1 MINRSKEFLF
11 KTLGVVLA
19 VASIGAGSAMMLGDE
34 YIPFS
39 SVNQPISKKIIK
51 PEAKVDEPEKIADIQ
66 TSGKGQSDIQ
76 DIVSDTT
83 DLPWPNTDTNYPQ
96 ENTSGISLPL
106 PDNIKYH
113 VEYDPIT
120 GQYYMVQTIG
130 DNFNYRYPSKMTME
144 EYMKY
149 DFNKNLSEYWQKQQA
164 NSTAENSEFAPK
176 LDVGG
181 EGFKNIFG
189 SNEIEIRPQGSAEI
203 TFGVN
208 ISKTENPRIAVKQQ
222 RISTFNFDQKIQLN
236 VIGNIGTKMKL
247 TTNFN
252 TEATFDFE
260 NQMKLEYTG
269 DEDEIIKKIEAGNVS
284 LPLKGTLITGSQSL
298 FGLKLETQWGKLRNT
313 TVLSQQ
319 KGERKE
325 IEVSG
330 GAQTQTYD
338 IKADSYDANRH
349 FFLSH
354 WFRDQYDNALA
365 SLPIVNSGVNITR
378 IEVYVVNTQA
388 NVQDVRN
395 IIAFTDLG
403 ENPSYISSDLPT
415 NQLTDGPELNITN
428 QPSNSNND
436 IYYDMVNNPE
446 VMSFNGAVAAI
457 SAMGLGYQQGKHYE
471 RVGNA
476 RKLTASEFSY
486 NSKLGFISLRQSLNN
501 AEVLAVAY
509 EYTLGGQT
517 YKVGTLSLDGFT
529 PPNALILKMLKS
541 SVTDVQS
548 PLWDLM
554 MKNIYNIGAYGVQKD
569 KFRLDVWYDNPAIGI
584 PQNYIDRD
592 PLKGKLLIQVLN
604 MDKLDG
610 NNIPHPDGIFDYIDN
625 AATQGGTIN
634 SQDGRVFFPVV
645 EPFGEHLAN
654 KISEGLS
661 NPAEAEAIIQSVVF
675 QELYDSTKTAAQQ
688 IPSKNRFSIRGQY
701 QSASGSEIAL
711 NALNIPRGSVAVTAG
726 GVKLTEGQDYT
737 VDYNLG
743 RVRIINDG
751 ILQSGTPIKISLESQ
766 SLFSFQ
772 SKVLLG
778 SRFDYEVNDH
788 LKFGGT
794 IMNMRERPL
803 TQKVNIG
810 DEPVN
815 NTILGVDMG
824 FQQPAPFI
832 TRWVDK
838 LPFLETKAESKIDFS
853 AEAAYFIPGHSKA
866 IGKSGNAYIDDFEGS
881 QSSIDLRSIRQWYLA
896 STPKLQPNLFP
907 EGNLEDSLIFNYNK
921 ALLSWYIID
930 PTVFLRGSNIT
941 PPGIDE
947 NVRSDHRMRE
957 ILEAEVFPN
966 KQLPPGVPANI
977 STLDLTFYPNERGQN
992 NYELFNGSPLS
1003 SGLNPDGTLRDPATR
1018 WGGIQRA
1025 LTTTDFEAS
1034 NIEYIQFWLMD
1045 PFNED
1050 SPNTTG
1056 GQLYFN
1062 LGSISED
1069 VLNDSQLS
1077 YENGLPTDNNPLPTL
1092 TSTWGV
1098 YPDPANFNVVNAFDN
1113 SGGYE
1118 QQDLGLDGMNDS
1130 DEQNFFSAWL
1140 SDLQGNLTNE
1150 AFQKFNSDPTGDNY
1164 VYFRSPEADNANLNT
1179 LQRYKYFN
1187 GYQGNSNTSSPNG
1200 YSTATSTIPNTEDI
1214 SQDLTLNTTES
1225 YFQYKIDITPEAMG
1239 GENSVGNNYITDS
1252 FVAEVD
1258 NLPNGETKNVRWYQ
1272 FKIPVKEFNQRFGN
1286 IADFR
1291 SIRFMRMFLH
1301 GFDQE
1306 ITLRFARLELIRGE
1320 WRKFDGNLAFPGPN
1334 EPDDPNPTIFNISA
1348 VNLEENAQREPINYV
1363 QPPGIIR
1370 ETDLTTQRNINEQ
1383 SLSFDI
1389 CNLEDGDARAAYRNI
1404 NFDMRLY
1411 KRLKMFVHAEKGTDG
1426 NPLNDGDISCFIRL
1440 GSDFTD
1446 NFYEYEIPLKVT
1458 DYSAS
1463 TDEEIWPEENNFDIE
1478 FKKLQNLK
1486 IARPNGWPITDIYDG
1501 MDGNA
1506 HISIKGN
1513 PNLANVV
1520 TVMIGLRNNKSG
1532 ENPFGSDDGLPK
1544 CAIVWVNELRLS
1556 DFDEKG
1562 GWAAVARMNTNLAD
1576 FGTLQVAG
1584 NISKPG
1590 WGGLEQSI
1598 LDRQRETIV
1607 GFDANSTLQLG
1618 KFFPDN
1624 FGIQLPMYLGFS
1636 QTIST
1641 PQYDPLSPD
1650 VEMDEVQLSPERK
1663 KSAQNFVKRR
1673 SINFTNVKINP
1684 KKKKDSKAGLA
1695 KEGPKGGKPTKPG
1708 LKGKGASK
1716 KHFYNISN
1724 FSVSYGYNEL
1734 YSRDVNTEFLM
1745 NKQYTGAF
1753 AYAFSNKPKQ
1763 IKPFGKIGFIKK
1775 SKYLKWLKD
1784 FNFYPGLKQ
1793 VSFRTQMD
1801 RQYETSRIRN
1811 NTFALYGFESDA
1823 LIQTQVM
1830 KNWDWSRIYGLKY
1843 DLTKSL
1849 KLDYN
1854 ANNHALVGEPF
1865 GVIDRNDRDY
1875 YQAYKDT
1882 VWSNIERFGET
1893 TNFDQGINISY
1904 KLPFDKLPLV
1914 NFISSDAR
1922 YGATFRWD
1930 RAPFS
1935 QDSLG
1940 NTIQNSRLIS
1950 LNAQANMLNL
1960 YNKIPYLKDI
1970 NRNKKKKK
1978 QPKKPNKDDVDG
1990 FGEEIEKEDKKKKGD
2005 FNFVQ
2010 ETLRFLMMLKNVS
2023 GSYSTNEGMLLPG
2036 YNRPTKIVGMDSNF
2050 EGPGVGF
2057 ILGEQNNDI
2066 FGNPVR
2072 NYALDA
2078 AENGWINETVFQNQ
2092 AHTNSYT
2099 QTWNLRA
2106 NIEPI
2111 KYFKIEINGNKQGG
2125 KNNSSFFHYDED
2137 LDDFVFDSPTETGNI
2152 SISVNTWSTAFI
2164 KDDSLYNNS
2173 VFDQMLEYR
2182 KEMSSRLNQENYQT
2196 TSTDANGYYSGWG
2209 ANSQDVVAPAFL
2221 AAYMGK
2227 SPDKISL
2234 NPFKTKVAPNWKITY
2249 DGLSRNKKFKK
2260 YFKRFS
2266 IKHNYQSTMS
2276 TSYLT
2281 NLSFAGDS
2289 ENRPTEVNQEG
2300 NFITQKQVASI
2311 SLNESMSPLI
2321 GFDMTIKTAR
2331 KNEPNVKVEL
2341 RKDRTAILSMTNL
2354 QITENKSN
2362 ALVMGVGYKFKGIKN
2377 PFQSKKSKLPVQ
2389 MLDNVDLQLRAD
2401 LTIRD
2406 NSTVIRK
2413 VVENLNQV
2421 TAGQKIISLKTSADL
2436 NVSEKIT
2443 LRFFYDQQLTR
2454 PKISN
2459 SFKTSNINSGIS
2471 LRFTLS

>member
-1 MINRSKEFLF
+1 MINRSKEILF
-11 KTLGVVLA
+11 RTTSVLLF
-19 VASIGAGSAMMLGDE
+19 VASIGVVSAMVLGEED
-34 YIPFS
+34 FS
-39 SVNQPISKKIIK
+39 IFQNEKPISKKI
-51 PEAKVDEPEKIADIQ
+51 ENRNSDDEDSSIDLEKN
-66 TSGKGQSDIQ
+66 
-76 DIVSDTT
+76 IVESLVPKMETDTT
-83 DLPWPNTDTNYPQ
+83 DLPWPNNDSNYPQ
-96 ENTSGISLPL
+96 ENPSGISLPL

-113 VEYDPIT
+113 VEYDPIS
-120 GQYYMVQTIG
+120 GQYYMIQTLG
-130 DNFNYRYPSKMTME
+130 ENYNFRYPSKMTMD

-149 DFNKNLSEYWQKQQA
+149 DFNKNLSQYWQKQA
-164 NSTAENSEFAPK
+164 VNSTAENSESAPK
-176 LDVGG
+176 LSDVGG
-181 EGFKNIFG
+181 EGFRNIFG

-208 ISKTENPRIAVKQQ
+208 ISKTENPRIPVKQQ
-222 RISTFNFDQKIQLN
+222 RISTFDFDQKIQLN
-236 VIGNIGTKMKL
+236 VVGNIGTKMKL

-330 GAQTQTYD
+330 GAQTQTFD
-338 IKADSYDANRH
+338 IKADNYDANRH
-349 FFLSH
+349 FFLSQ
-354 WFRDQYDNALA
+354 WFRDQYDDALA
-365 SLPIVNSGVNITR
+365 SLPVVNSGINITR
-378 IEVYVVNTQA
+378 IEVYMVNTQA

-403 ENPSYISSDLPT
+403 ENQSYISSDLPVS
-415 NQLTDGPELNITN
+415 QLVDGADLNVVPN
-428 QPSNSNND
+428 PSNFNND
-436 IYYDMVNNPE
+436 IYSDMINDLG
-446 VMSFNGAVAAI
+446 VMSYNGAVAAI
-457 SAMGLGYQQGKHYE
+457 SAMNMGYQQGGHYE

-486 NSKLGFISLRQSLNN
+486 NAKLGFISLRQSLNN

-509 EYTLGGQT
+509 EYTLNGET

-529 PPNALILKMLKS
+529 PPNALVLKMLKS
-541 SVTDVQS
+541 SVTNVQS

-554 MKNIYNIGAYGVQKD
+554 MKNVYNIGAYGVQKD
-569 KFRLDVWYDNPAIGI
+569 KFRLDVWYDNPALGV

-592 PLKGKLLIQVLN
+592 PLKGQLLIQVLN

-610 NNIPHPDGIFDYIDN
+610 NNIPHADGIFDFVDN
-625 AATQGGTIN
+625 ATTQGGTIN

-645 EPFGEHLAN
+645 EPFGEHLAS
-654 KISEGLS
+654 KISEGIS
-661 NPAEAEAIIQSVVF
+661 NPSEANAIINSIVF

-688 IPSKNRFSIRGQY
+688 VPSKNRFSIKGQY
-701 QSASGSEIAL
+701 QSSSGSEIAL

-778 SRFDYEVNDH
+778 SRFDYEVNDY

-815 NTILGVDMG
+815 NTILGVDMN
-824 FQQPAPFI
+824 FQQPTPFI

-838 LPFLETKAESKIDFS
+838 LPFIETKAESKVDFS
-853 AEAAYFIPGHSKA
+853 GEAAYFIPGHSKA

-881 QSSIDLRSIRQWYLA
+881 QSSIDLRSIGQWYLA

-907 EGNLEDSLIFNYNK
+907 EGNFEDSLIFNYNK
-921 ALLSWYIID
+921 ALFSWYNID
-930 PTVFLRGSNIT
+930 PTVFLRGGGLTPASIT
-941 PPGIDE
+941 TDI
-947 NVRSDHRMRE
+947 RSDHRMRE

-966 KQLPPGVPANI
+966 KQLPPGTLANI
-977 STLDLTFYPNERGQN
+977 QTLDMTFYPNERGQN
-992 NYELFNGSPLS
+992 NYDPFAGTTVS
-1003 SGLNPDGTLRDPATR
+1003 SGLNADGTLRDPETR

-1045 PFNED
+1045 PFNSD
-1050 SPNTTG
+1050 SPNNTG
-1056 GQLYFN
+1056 GQMYFN
-1062 LGSISED
+1062 LGSVSED
-1069 VLNDSQLS
+1069 ILNDSQMS

-1092 TSTWGV
+1092 ESTWGV

-1113 SGGYE
+1113 NGNYA
-1118 QQDLGLDGMNDS
+1118 QQDLGLDGLSDE
-1130 DEQNFFSAWL
+1130 DEQNFFSTWL
-1140 SDLQGNLTNE
+1140 SGLQAGLNSD
-1150 AFQKFNSDPTGDNY
+1150 AYQKVFNDPTGDNY
-1164 VYFRSPEADNANLNT
+1164 VYFRSPEADNAGLNT
-1179 LQRYKYFN
+1179 LERYKYFN
-1187 GYQGNSNTSSPNG
+1187 GYEGNSNTLSPNG
-1200 YSTATSTIPNTEDI
+1200 YSILSSTIPNTEDI

-1225 YFQYKIDITPEAMG
+1225 YYQYKVELTPSAMAG
-1239 GENSVGNNYITDS
+1239 SVSVGNNFITDS
-1252 FVAEVD
+1252 FEQTLD
-1258 NLPNGETKNVRWYQ
+1258 NLPNGESKTVRWYQ

-1286 IADFR
+1286 ISDFR
-1291 SIRFMRMFLH
+1291 SIRFMRIFLK
-1301 GFDQE
+1301 GFTQE
-1306 ITLRFARLELIRGE
+1306 VTLRFARLELIRGE
-1320 WRKFDGNLAFPGPN
+1320 WRKFDGNLAFPGAT
-1334 EPDDPNPTIFNISA
+1334 ELDDPDPTTFNVSA
-1348 VNLEENAQREPINYV
+1348 VSLEENAQRQPINYV
-1363 QPPGIIR
+1363 EPPGIIR

-1383 SLSFDI
+1383 SLSLEV
-1389 CNLEDGDARAAYRNI
+1389 CNLQDGDSRATYRNI

-1411 KRLKMFVHAEKGTDG
+1411 KRLKMFVHAEKGVDG
-1426 NPLNDGDISCFIRL
+1426 SVLNEGDVSCFIRL
-1440 GSDFTD
+1440 GTDFTE
-1446 NFYEYEIPLKVT
+1446 NYYEYEIPLKIT
-1458 DYSAS
+1458 DDNAANPE
-1463 TDEEIWPEENNFDIE
+1463 DIWPEENNFDIE

-1486 IARPNGWPITDIYDG
+1486 ISRPTGWPITESYTD
-1501 MDGNA
+1501 MDGQA
-1506 HISIKGN
+1506 QMSIKGN

-1520 TVMIGLRNNKSG
+1520 TIMIGLRNNKATD
-1532 ENPFGSDDGLPK
+1532 NPFGSDDGLAK

-1598 LDRQRETIV
+1598 LDRQRETIL

-1618 KFFPDN
+1618 KFFPEDL
-1624 FGIQLPMYLGFS
+1624 GIQLPMYLGFS

-1650 VEMDEVQLSPERK
+1650 VEMDEANLSPTRK

-1684 KKKKDSKAGLA
+1684 KKKKDSKAELS
-1695 KEGPKGGKPTKPG
+1695 KEGAKGKPVKGGLG
-1708 LKGKGASK
+1708 SKGKSK

-1724 FSVSYGYNEL
+1724 FSVSYGYNEI
-1734 YSRDVNTEFLM
+1734 YSRDVNTEFLL

-1763 IKPFGKIGFIKK
+1763 IKPFAKIGFVKQ
-1775 SKYLKWLKD
+1775 SKYLKWIKD

-1811 NTFALYGFESDA
+1811 NTFELYGFESDA

-1830 KNWDWSRIYGLKY
+1830 KNWNWGRIYGLKY

-1849 KLDYN
+1849 KFDYN
-1854 ANNHALVGEPF
+1854 ANNTALVGEPY
-1865 GVIDRNDRDY
+1865 GVIDKNDQDY
-1875 YQAYKDT
+1875 YTAYKDS
-1882 VWSNIERFGET
+1882 VWNNIEKFGET
-1893 TNFDQGINISY
+1893 TNFDQGVNVSY

-1914 NFISSDAR
+1914 DFISSDAR
-1922 YGATFRWD
+1922 YGATYRWD

-1960 YNKIPYLKDI
+1960 YNKVPYLKDI

-1978 QPKKPNKDDVDG
+1978 KNKTSDKDKLDG
-1990 FGEEIEKEDKKKKGD
+1990 FGEEIEQDEKKKKGD
-2005 FNFVQ
+2005 FNIVK
-2010 ETLRFLMMLKNVS
+2010 ESLRFLMMLKNVS

-2036 YNRPTKIVGMDSNF
+2036 YGLTTKIVGMDSEF
-2050 EGPGVGF
+2050 QGPGVGF
-2057 ILGEQNNDI
+2057 ILGEQNNDV

-2072 NYALDA
+2072 NYAYDA
-2078 AENGWINETVFQNQ
+2078 ANNGWINETVFQNQ
-2092 AHTNSYT
+2092 AHTQTYT

-2111 KYFKIEINGNKQGG
+2111 KYFKIEVNGNRQAGR
-2125 KNNSSFFHYDED
+2125 NNSSFFHYDSD
-2137 LDDFVFDSPTETGNI
+2137 TDDFVFDSPTETGNV
-2152 SISVNTWSTAFI
+2152 SLSVNTWATAFI
-2164 KDDSLYNNS
+2164 KDDDNFNS
-2173 VFDQMLEYR
+2173 TIFQEMLDNRVVISE
-2182 KEMSSRLNQENYQT
+2182 RLNAATHREAA
-2196 TSTDANGYYSGWG
+2196 SDINGYYAGWG
-2209 ANSQDVVAPAFL
+2209 ATSQDVVAAAFL
-2221 AAYMGK
+2221 AAYSGK
-2227 SPDKISL
+2227 SANEVSL
-2234 NPFKTKVAPNWKITY
+2234 NPFKAKVAPNWKVTY
-2249 DGLSRNKKFKK
+2249 DGLSRNKRFKK

-2266 IKHNYQSTMS
+2266 IKHNYTSTMS

-2281 NLSFAGDS
+2281 NLGFNGDVD
-2289 ENRPTEVNQEG
+2289 NFPTEVNQEG
-2300 NFITQKQVASI
+2300 NYITEKQISSL

-2321 GFDMTIKTAR
+2321 GFDMTIKTVK
-2331 KNEPNVKVEL
+2331 KNEPNVKVEI
-2341 RKDRTAILSMTNL
+2341 RKDRNMILSMTNL
-2354 QITENKSN
+2354 QITENKST
-2362 ALVMGVGYKFKGIKN
+2362 ALVMGIGYKFKGVKN
-2377 PFQSKKSKLPVQ
+2377 PFQSKKSKLPVD

-2413 VVENLNQV
+2413 VVEELNQV
-2421 TAGQKIISLKTSADL
+2421 TAGQRIISLKTSADL

-2459 SFKTSNINSGIS
+2459 SFNTSNINSGIS